1 MKNLSF
7 YLLLFTLSSS
17 GIFLSFVLM
26 PHSQVSEDELFDKF
40 TQRFTSATLPYE
52 SVIEEGVVNR
62 QMITGEFG
70 DFVPGLMRAAYSRMP
85 PKRYFFKD
93 KIYENEEMIVVTY
106 GILSVRSASIGAGK
120 PIEYVLATYKKGKN
134 IDGQRRLITT
144 QTVASTLFKYS
155 KSQISKD
162 LVITTQTLM
171 DPNNKEEA
179 ASEEQYKIS
188 ADGKVKSLMT
198 IEIDPFTQQKIEVIK
213 AF

>member
-26 PHSQVSEDELFDKF
+26 PHSQVNEDEVFDKF
-40 TQRFTSATLPYE
+40 IQQFTSASLPYE
-52 SVIEEGVVNR
+52 ITIEEGVVKR

-70 DFVPGLMRAAYSRMP
+70 DFVPELMRAAYSRMP

-106 GILSVRSASIGAGK
+106 GILPARSMGEGK

-144 QTVASTLFKYS
+144 QTVASTFFRYS

-162 LVITTQTLM
+162 LVIITQTLM

-188 ADGKVKSLMT
+188 ADGKIKSLMT
-198 IEIDPFTQQKIEVIK
+198 IEIDPFKQQKIEVIK